1 MKQKHNIENAFVL
14 VLFAVFAVTI
24 MAVLALGANSYQT
37 LVSRDTENYNKR
49 IITSYVTAKIQ
60 NNDSGEGVAV
70 GGYAEVDKEDGI
82 QTLHMFETI
91 EGQKYDVRIYYYDG
105 YIRELFT
112 LADLD
117 IKPEAGNKIT
127 EAKGLSFKQNGSLIE
142 ILATDVSGIQNTAAV
157 AVRSEGGRG
166 DEL

>member
-1 MKQKHNIENAFVL
+1 MNIQDLLNRTDRFAANAGCRITEMDERH
-14 VLFAVFAVTI
+14 AVAEMT
-24 MAVLALGANSYQT
+24 
-37 LVSRDTENYNKR
+37 
-49 IITSYVTAKIQ
+49 VTAEHL
-60 NNDSGEGVAV
+60 N
-70 GGYAEVDKEDGI
+70 GGNVCQGGA
-82 QTLHMFETI
+82 
-91 EGQKYDVRIYYYDG
+91 
-105 YIRELFT
+105 LFT

-157 AVRSEGGRG
+157 AVRSEGGRS